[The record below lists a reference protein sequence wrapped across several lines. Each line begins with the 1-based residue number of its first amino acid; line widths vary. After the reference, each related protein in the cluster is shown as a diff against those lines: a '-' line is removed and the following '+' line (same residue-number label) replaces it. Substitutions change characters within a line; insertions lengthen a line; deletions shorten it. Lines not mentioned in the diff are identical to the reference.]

1 MVTSPSSIQSLLRR
15 YGLKPKKRLGQH
27 FLNAIPTM
35 CKIVDALDIRPDD
48 DVIEIGSGLGVMTH
62 LLASQARRVFAIER
76 DQGLIEIARQEF
88 KADNITWIQSDILK
102 LTPRSILGEKG
113 AGAKRPSAQA
123 KIAGNIPYNI
133 SAPILFWLLDHR
145 DSLSRAVIMVQKEV
159 GLRIVAPPG
168 GKDYGIPSVLIQ
180 AFADCKR
187 LFDISPKSFT
197 PPPKV
202 VSTVVQFD
210 FRTENPK
217 IHDEAAFRAVVKAA
231 FGKRRKTLR
240 NALLGARGLWSNAHA
255 LDSALSACGIW
266 PHRRPATLSVDEYI
280 CLASHLKNPKS

>member
-1 MVTSPSSIQSLLRR
+1 MVASPPSIQSLLRR
-15 YGLKPKKRLGQH
+15 YGLRPKKRLGQH
-27 FLNAIPTM
+27 FLTAIPTM
-35 CKIVDALDIRPDD
+35 CKIVDALGIRPDD

-62 LLASQARRVFAIER
+62 LLASQAHRVFAIER

-88 KADNITWIQSDILK
+88 KSDNITWIQSDILK
-102 LTPRSILGEKG
+102 LTPRGILWERDARTK
-113 AGAKRPSAQA
+113 KPCSRT
-123 KIAGNIPYNI
+123 KVAGNIPYNI

-145 DSLSRAVIMVQKEV
+145 HSLSRAVIMVQKEV

-180 AFADCKR
+180 AFADCTR

-202 VSTVVQFD
+202 ISTVVQLD
-210 FRTENPK
+210 FKTGNPK

-240 NALLGARGLWSNAHA
+240 NALLGARSLWPNAQA
-255 LDSALSACGIW
+255 LDQALSACGIE

-280 CLASHLKNPKS
+280 CLASHLEKS